1 MMESAKLGTMTNS
14 EGKTGNIISVAQNI
28 TATKQGPLSD
38 SVARKITAVKQGP
51 LSDLHL
57 IAFEQKLK
65 HCIDF
70 N

>member
-1 MMESAKLGTMTNS
+1 MAKAKLAY
-14 EGKTGNIISVAQNI
+14 IISVAWKI
-28 TATKQGPLSD
+28 TAAKQGPVSD
-38 SVARKITAVKQGP
+38 SVARKITAAKQGP

-57 IAFEQKLK
+57 IAYQQKLK